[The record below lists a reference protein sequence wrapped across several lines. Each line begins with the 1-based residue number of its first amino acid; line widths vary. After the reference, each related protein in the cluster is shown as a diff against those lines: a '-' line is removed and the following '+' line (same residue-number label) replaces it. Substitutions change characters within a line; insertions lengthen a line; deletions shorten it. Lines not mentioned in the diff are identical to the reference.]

1 MAAVLDFKSIPAVE
15 GQPRGNAWKLWGS
28 DDGVGTLN
36 YLTPSVVLEAA
47 KEIKLGKSVQLD
59 ARLDQFEQAY
69 AGREGFQ
76 HTIIDYKG
84 DNPGGLNFYGHDD
97 VLRFNTQGSSQWD
110 GLRHVGIQESG
121 LYYNGVRHEDMK
133 KGGKLGTH
141 KRGGIVGRGVLLDY
155 HRWRAESGK
164 PPAPVTET
172 FAITV
177 EELDQ
182 VARSQNVSL
191 RLGDILIIRSGF
203 MHWYRRASSEQRAKA
218 MERNKFIGVEPSQQ
232 TVEWFWNHHF
242 AAVAGDMMGF
252 ETVPTN
258 MGEKDKVFMHEWFLN
273 HWGTLIGELWDLETL
288 SRSCADAQKWSFF
301 LTSAPL
307 HVVGGVA
314 SPPNAIAIL

>member
-1 MAAVLDFKSIPAVE
+1 M
-15 GQPRGNAWKLWGS
+15 
-28 DDGVGTLN
+28 
-36 YLTPSVVLEAA
+36 
-47 KEIKLGKSVQLD
+47 
-59 ARLDQFEQAY
+59 
-69 AGREGFQ
+69 
-76 HTIIDYKG
+76 
-84 DNPGGLNFYGHDD
+84 
-97 VLRFNTQGSSQWD
+97 
-110 GLRHVGIQESG
+110 
-121 LYYNGVRHEDMK
+121 
-133 KGGKLGTH
+133 
-141 KRGGIVGRGVLLDY
+141 LLDY